1 MLPKRA
7 VVFRCKLSVSIHVI
21 DKNQETVNLE
31 LYIDNRNR
39 LYIINRDEEKA
50 SSFPT
55 VSQLSCK

>member
-7 VVFRCKLSVSIHVI
+7 VVFRCKLSVSIRVI

-39 LYIINRDEEKA
+39 LLYH
-50 SSFPT
+50 
-55 VSQLSCK
+55 

>member
-7 VVFRCKLSVSIHVI
+7 VVFRCKLSVSIRVI

-39 LYIINRDEEKA
+39 LYIINRVEEKA

>member
-7 VVFRCKLSVSIHVI
+7 VVFRCKLSVSIRVI

-39 LYIINRDEEKA
+39 LYIINRDEEMA

>member
-7 VVFRCKLSVSIHVI
+7 VVFRCKLSVSIRVI

-31 LYIDNRNR
+31 LYIDNRKR

>member
-7 VVFRCKLSVSIHVI
+7 VVFRCKLSVSIRVI

>member
-7 VVFRCKLSVSIHVI
+7 VVFRCKLSVSIRVI

-31 LYIDNRNR
+31 LYKDNRNR

>member
-7 VVFRCKLSVSIHVI
+7 VVFRCKLSVSIRVI

-39 LYIINRDEEKA
+39 LYIINRDEKKLR
-50 SSFPT
+50 
-55 VSQLSCK
+55 VSPSQSA

>member
-7 VVFRCKLSVSIHVI
+7 VVFRRKLSVSIRVI

-50 SSFPT
+50 SRFPT

>member
-7 VVFRCKLSVSIHVI
+7 VVFGCKLSVSIRVI

>member
-7 VVFRCKLSVSIHVI
+7 VVFRCKLSVSIRVI
-21 DKNQETVNLE
+21 DKNQETVKLE

-39 LYIINRDEEKA
+39 LYIRDEEKA

>member
-7 VVFRCKLSVSIHVI
+7 VVFRCKLSVSIRVI

-55 VSQLSCK
+55 VSQLSGK

>member
-7 VVFRCKLSVSIHVI
+7 VDFRCKLSVSIRVI

>member
-7 VVFRCKLSVSIHVI
+7 VVFRCKLSVSIRVI

-39 LYIINRDEEKA
+39 LYIINRDGEKA

>member
-7 VVFRCKLSVSIHVI
+7 VVFRCKLSVSIRVI
-21 DKNQETVNLE
+21 DKNQETVKLE

>member
-7 VVFRCKLSVSIHVI
+7 VVFRCKLSVSIRVI

-39 LYIINRDEEKA
+39 LYINNRDEEKA

>member
-7 VVFRCKLSVSIHVI
+7 VVFRCKLSVSIRVI

-50 SSFPT
+50 LSFPT

>member
-7 VVFRCKLSVSIHVI
+7 VVFRCKLSVCIRVI